1 MYEGN
6 PRQIDFSSS
15 WREVRVSEGSSFR
28 ESIVPPSRLDLVLLQ
43 ALGNEECRKGLLFY
57 TANQHQR
64 LKTCNTLRNVEIN
77 SLL

>member
-6 PRQIDFSSS
+6 PREIDFGSS
-15 WREVRVSEGSSFR
+15 WREVRVSEGSSYQ
-28 ESIVPPSRLDLVLLQ
+28 ESAVPPSRLDLVLLQ
-43 ALGNEECRKGLLFY
+43 ALSNEECRKGLLFY